1 MYAIDHDGQLRVK
14 LLYRIPGG
22 GLRLRSY
29 NDAEHPDERYD
40 KDYVE
45 QHIRVIGK
53 VFWYSVLL

>member
-14 LLYRIPGG
+14 LLYRLPGS

-29 NDAEHPDERYD
+29 NTDEHPDERYEG
-40 KDYVE
+40 DYVQ

-53 VFWYSVLL
+53 SVLVPVML